1 VEAVVGAGEA
11 FVVGHRQLGA
21 KLLIVLA
28 DGFEDGALVFG
39 GGIGGDR
46 ISKSGWVSNCG
57 LASSPTPRTR
67 AVGFEGFAQ
76 LRQLPAA
83 WLQHPARL
91 PHRRRRHHQAAR
103 LQVAQLLLMGLKLR
117 VGLGRAAG
125 HGDWRWTEVVCW
137 GQLVFRKVQEF
148 RVSYR
153 IRLLQS
159 DEGWSVSCLD
169 LPGCHS
175 QGDSREEAL
184 ANIREAITLWLEV
197 EAEEAGVKHV
207 ETLELA
213 M

>member
-1 VEAVVGAGEA
+1 MG
-11 FVVGHRQLGA
+11 Q
-21 KLLIVLA
+21 
-28 DGFEDGALVFG
+28 
-39 GGIGGDR
+39 
-46 ISKSGWVSNCG
+46 GW
-57 LASSPTPRTR
+57 A
-67 AVGFEGFAQ
+67 
-76 LRQLPAA
+76 
-83 WLQHPARL
+83 
-91 PHRRRRHHQAAR
+91 
-103 LQVAQLLLMGLKLR
+103 
-117 VGLGRAAG
+117 
-125 HGDWRWTEVVCW
+125 EVVCW
-137 GQLVFRKVQEF
+137 GQLLFRKVQEF